1 MNSALAD
8 SHNPNKEQNLARA
21 QMIANMQAESLDGDG
36 SSASVDAPPAQGVPI
51 VHPDRESTPSLYET
65 TEGVL
70 ETPEIK

>member
-1 MNSALAD
+1 MNSDLAD
-8 SHNPNKEQNLARA
+8 PNNSKKEKDLARA

-36 SSASVDAPPAQGVPI
+36 SSASVDAPPAQGAAI
-51 VHPDRESTPSLYET
+51 VHPDRESAPSLYET